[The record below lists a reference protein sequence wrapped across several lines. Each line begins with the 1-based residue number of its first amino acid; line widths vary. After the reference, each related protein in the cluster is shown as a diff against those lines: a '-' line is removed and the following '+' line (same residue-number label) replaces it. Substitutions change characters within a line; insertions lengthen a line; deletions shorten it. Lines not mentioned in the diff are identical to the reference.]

1 MDHIIFKSCI
11 SWFIFLLAAVSYECW
26 FPYGGVPAGKMGP
39 QESGD
44 SNHVCGKDL
53 GTTGHTGKADK
64 EVQVKFRAGVN
75 VYGSY
80 KYIYVY
86 F

>member
-1 MDHIIFKSCI
+1 
-11 SWFIFLLAAVSYECW
+11 
-26 FPYGGVPAGKMGP
+26 MGP

-80 KYIYVY
+80 KYICIFLMV
-86 F
+86 FFK

>member
-1 MDHIIFKSCI
+1 
-11 SWFIFLLAAVSYECW
+11 
-26 FPYGGVPAGKMGP
+26 MGP
-39 QESGD
+39 QESRD